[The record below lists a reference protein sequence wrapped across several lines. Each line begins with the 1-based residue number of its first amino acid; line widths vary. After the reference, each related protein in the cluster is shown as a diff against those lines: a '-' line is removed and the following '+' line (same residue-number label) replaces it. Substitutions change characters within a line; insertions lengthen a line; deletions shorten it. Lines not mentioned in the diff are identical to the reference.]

1 MTSQTFKTTL
11 FTILCF
17 AAFQGQAQQGEVTIN
32 QDKNIN
38 TLLDTKKKINKNEN
52 DSERY
57 KIQIYSGARTGAQEA
72 KKEFTKEKKTSW
84 FKRLF
89 GD

>member
-17 AAFQGQAQQGEVTIN
+17 AAFQNHAQQGKVTIN

-38 TLLDTKKKINKNEN
+38 KLLNIQKEINKNEN

-57 KIQIYSGARTGAQEA
+57 KIQVYSGGRTGAQEA
-72 KKEFTKEKKTSW
+72 KKEFTKSDSCNYANG
-84 FKRLF
+84 R
-89 GD
+89 